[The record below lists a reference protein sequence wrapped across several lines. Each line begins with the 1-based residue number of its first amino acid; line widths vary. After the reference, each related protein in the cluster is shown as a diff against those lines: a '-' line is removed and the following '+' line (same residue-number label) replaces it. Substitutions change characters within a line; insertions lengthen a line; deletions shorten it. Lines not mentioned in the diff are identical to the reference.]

1 MTPKELFEA
10 LDKLDVDYEVM
21 QIFDGLRSINFM
33 VDEEEDDELG
43 TK

>member
-10 LDKLDVDYEVM
+10 LDQLDVDYEVM

-33 VDEEEDDELG
+33 VDEEELDEEQ
-43 TK
+43 

>member
-21 QIFDGLRSINFM
+21 QIFDGLRSINFI
-33 VDEEEDDELG
+33 VDEGEDDELG
-43 TK
+43 TE

>member
-1 MTPKELFEA
+1 MTPKELFEE

-33 VDEEEDDELG
+33 VDEEENDE
-43 TK
+43 

>member
-10 LDKLDVDYEVM
+10 LDQLDVDYEVM

-33 VDEEEDDELG
+33 VDEEESDE
-43 TK
+43 

>member
-1 MTPKELFEA
+1 MTQKELFEA

-33 VDEEEDDELG
+33 VDEEELDEEQ
-43 TK
+43 